1 MVVVSPAQ
9 AQTLLT
15 RHVREVVLNG
25 EAQSLGRL
33 PTAQS
38 IRLVLVLPHRNQAE
52 LESLLKDLYD
62 PHSAAYRRFLTVEEF
77 TATYGP
83 SQEDYDSVIRF
94 AEANGFT
101 VVGTSR
107 NRMNLEVTGSVETI
121 AKAFH
126 LTLGVYQHPT
136 ENRTFFAPDR
146 EPTVDLPFQLW
157 HITGLDNYSTP
168 KPAFVRRDANVRTVK
183 SNATTGSGPDDS
195 FLGSDMRA
203 AYYGKTALTGS
214 GQSLGLF
221 EFLGTDLAD
230 LTTYYSNI
238 GQTNNVPITLKSVD
252 TQSTSCKEPNCDDTE
267 QTLDMT
273 QALGMAPGLSGLVMY
288 IGTGGLSGQTLD
300 DSGIFNAMATAK
312 PLNAQLSCSWAWKP
326 SDPTTDDV
334 YFEEFAAQGQNL
346 FLAAGDD
353 GSWADAEFVWPADS
367 VYVTSVGGTDLE
379 TTGAAGPWASET
391 GWAVGGGGISPDDFA
406 IPSWQV
412 AAAAGCA
419 ECSQTYRNGPDVAA
433 NADFTFYVCADQVG
447 CTANEYGGTS
457 FATPMWAGYMALAN
471 EQHLLNGSTT
481 TLGFINPALHTIGG
495 GSNYDT
501 DFHDCLTGGNNY
513 GCAVDYDLST
523 GWGSPNGSALIDA
536 LAGNASG
543 SAVTLTPASLAF
555 GDVVEAVTSAGK
567 KVTLKNS
574 GGSTLNIR
582 KIAVS
587 GDFALK
593 TSTEPC
599 GSTLAAG
606 KSCII
611 EATFTPEQLGALS
624 GDITI
629 TDNASGSPQTV
640 ALSGTGEAQATLAP
654 ATATYAAQTV
664 GTTSAAKVFTLT
676 NKQSVALTSIAISS
690 TGEVSVSTTTCTT
703 SLAAKATCKISVVF
717 KPIGMGTLKGTL
729 KVADSAAGSPQTSSL
744 TGTGKAAAK

>member
-1 MVVVSPAQ
+1 
-9 AQTLLT
+9 
-15 RHVREVVLNG
+15 
-25 EAQSLGRL
+25 
-33 PTAQS
+33 
-38 IRLVLVLPHRNQAE
+38 
-52 LESLLKDLYD
+52 
-62 PHSAAYRRFLTVEEF
+62 
-77 TATYGP
+77 
-83 SQEDYDSVIRF
+83 
-94 AEANGFT
+94 
-101 VVGTSR
+101 
-107 NRMNLEVTGSVETI
+107 
-121 AKAFH
+121 
-126 LTLGVYQHPT
+126 
-136 ENRTFFAPDR
+136 
-146 EPTVDLPFQLW
+146 
-157 HITGLDNYSTP
+157 
-168 KPAFVRRDANVRTVK
+168 
-183 SNATTGSGPDDS
+183 
-195 FLGSDMRA
+195 
-203 AYYGKTALTGS
+203 
-214 GQSLGLF
+214 
-221 EFLGTDLAD
+221 
-230 LTTYYSNI
+230 
-238 GQTNNVPITLKSVD
+238 
-252 TQSTSCKEPNCDDTE
+252 
-267 QTLDMT
+267 
-273 QALGMAPGLSGLVMY
+273 
-288 IGTGGLSGQTLD
+288 
-300 DSGIFNAMATAK
+300 
-312 PLNAQLSCSWAWKP
+312 
-326 SDPTTDDV
+326 
-334 YFEEFAAQGQNL
+334 
-346 FLAAGDD
+346 
-353 GSWADAEFVWPADS
+353 
-367 VYVTSVGGTDLE
+367 LE
-379 TTGAAGPWASET
+379 TTAAGGAWASET
-391 GWAVGGGGISPDDFA
+391 GWADGGGGISPDDFA